1 MGIHPTDPLTYPSLR
16 LTSVSTYDR
25 MLDNESFCPLTESK
39 RKATRRGAL
48 ALAHKLFLQER
59 LDLILALLQEHGR
72 VSVADLSRQFGV
84 SSVTIRND
92 LTTLEQQG
100 RLVRTHGGAM
110 TRPNQSMEPPGFVLR
125 KDLHFAEKE
134 RIGRAAAALIRDGE
148 SVALDASTTAW
159 QIARHLKDRRELTI
173 ITNGLFVALE
183 FLDSP
188 GVSVVMPGGALRVAS
203 ASLVGDEGACILER
217 YHVQKGFFG
226 AGGFTLEEGLTD
238 TNQYE
243 VELKQRMVERSKEV
257 IAVVDSSKWGHV
269 TFASLASVEQLY
281 QVIADNA
288 APTEMVTALRQR
300 GTLVTLV

>member
-1 MGIHPTDPLTYPSLR
+1 
-16 LTSVSTYDR
+16 
-25 MLDNESFCPLTESK
+25 
-39 RKATRRGAL
+39 L
-48 ALAHKLFLQER
+48 AQKLFLQER

-72 VSVADLSRQFGV
+72 VSVADLSQRFGV

-92 LTTLEQQG
+92 LTTLEQRG

-110 TRPNQSMEPPGFVLR
+110 TKPDPGMEPLGFALR
-125 KDLHFAEKE
+125 KDLHLAEKE
-134 RIGRAAAALIRDGE
+134 RIGRAAAALVRDGE
-148 SVALDASTTAW
+148 SIALDASTTAW
-159 QIARHLKDRRELTI
+159 QIARHLKDRRELTV
-173 ITNGLFVALE
+173 ITNGLFIALE

-188 GVSVVMPGGALRVAS
+188 GVTVVMPGGALRTAS

-257 IAVVDSSKWGHV
+257 IAVVDSSKWGQV
-269 TFASLASVEQLY
+269 TFASLASVEQLD

-288 APTEMVTALRQR
+288 APAEMVAALRQR

>member
-1 MGIHPTDPLTYPSLR
+1 MTQR
-16 LTSVSTYDR
+16 
-25 MLDNESFCPLTESK
+25 
-39 RKATRRGAL
+39 
-48 ALAHKLFLQER
+48 LFLQER
-59 LDLILALLQEHGR
+59 LDQIVTLVQEKGR
-72 VSVADLSRQFGV
+72 VSVADLSDHFGV
-84 SSVTIRND
+84 SAVTIRND
-92 LTTLEQQG
+92 LTSLQQQG
-100 RLVRTHGGAM
+100 LLVRTHGGAV
-110 TRPNQSMEPPGFVLR
+110 TRSDLNMEPPAFALR
-125 KDLHFAEKE
+125 KELHQAEKE
-134 RIGRAAAALIRDGE
+134 RIGQAAAALIRDGD

-173 ITNGLFVALE
+173 VTNGLFIALE

-188 GVSVVMPGGALRVAS
+188 AVTVVMPGGALRTAS

-257 IAVVDSSKWGHV
+257 IAVVDSSKWGQV
-269 TFASLASVEQLY
+269 TFASLASVEQLD

-288 APTEMVTALRQR
+288 APAEMVAALRQQ